1 MAKSK
6 AKNLLTRNQ
15 KLFRM
20 DSVYPLD
27 ANNVDVEEAM
37 SRLFVYLRTG
47 GRQITRTD
55 KQVFIADTP
64 DAETPKAVL
73 ETALEV
79 NGEYFKGVL
88 PDLDHER
95 RSLLT
100 DWFESHFA
108 LMARR
113 GKSKGGEY
121 RMSGLRPLHFAVI
134 KLFNPQVKRQDR
146 YLSDF
151 WYNAFKNDEGLAKN
165 SDSLFNQFFGLGV
178 ERYGDNDFR
187 IRETE
192 LSRVADEGQL
202 DIELLFLLRL
212 VEPFP
217 ADKYSTKPTDQVPDF
232 SFLCPEQIELMLQ
245 DLRLLFFYRSHIPR
259 RELINYMLTL
269 IVFHAA
275 LYFFQIVRITNHM
288 VRNGDLPPA
297 RGDVPEPGEG
307 RSHTPFEL
315 DFFCDMTDGHDSV
328 VDDLAKQRYIEHFK
342 QVAQYFKSAYFMK
355 KLEEF
360 AGSYLTPEQKQQ
372 RGPEYMRLLLKGYR
386 NHRDLDGYFARDIQ
400 HVREAGYDEE
410 SKQYNPEVE
419 RIIAVC
425 NDRKLNKLET
435 FVEILYHFQ
444 YGTLRDQHRKLIAG
458 LCGTE
463 LDRGFMHGRGR
474 AKRKYVIGNELLEVL
489 IQLAV
494 LEYRESDDSWQSRPI
509 PIRNFVEWLRGRY
522 GLLIDDLGPTAQESE
537 KTNRALAA
545 NFEALKIRLR
555 QLGFFTD
562 LSDAANSQVIMP
574 RFRIAGQRHAAGAP
588 VT

>member
-1 MAKSK
+1 MARSKS
-6 AKNLLTRNQ
+6 KNLLTRNQ

-27 ANNVDVEEAM
+27 ANNVGVEEAM

-47 GRQITRTD
+47 GRHITRTD
-55 KQVFIADTP
+55 KQVFISDTP
-64 DAETPKAVL
+64 DAETPKIVL

-79 NGEYFKGVL
+79 NGEHFKGVS
-88 PDLDHER
+88 DLGHER
-95 RSLLT
+95 KALLT
-100 DWFESHFA
+100 DWLESHFA

-113 GKSKGGEY
+113 GKSKGGKY

-151 WYNAFKNDEGLAKN
+151 WYNAFKDDEVLTTHTE
-165 SDSLFNQFFGLGV
+165 SLFKQFFGIGV
-178 ERYGDNDFR
+178 QPYGDNDYR
-187 IRETE
+187 INEAGIASLASE
-192 LSRVADEGQL
+192 SKL

-212 VEPFP
+212 LQPFDT
-217 ADKYSTKPTDQVPDF
+217 DKYSTRPTDQVLNF
-232 SFLCPEQIELMLQ
+232 SFLCPEQIQLMKH
-245 DLRLLFFYRSHIPR
+245 DLKLLFLYKDHIPR
-259 RELINYMLTL
+259 REMINYMLTL

-275 LYFFQIVRITNHM
+275 LYFFQVVKITNYM
-288 VRNGDLPPA
+288 VRHGDLPSA
-297 RGDVPEPGEG
+297 RGEAPKPGEG

-315 DFFCDMTDGHDSV
+315 DFFCDMTNGHNSIV
-328 VDDLAKQRYIEHFK
+328 NELAKQRYIEHFK
-342 QVAQYFKSAYFMK
+342 EVEQYFKSAYFMK

-372 RGPEYMRLLLKGYR
+372 HGPEYVKLLLKGYR
-386 NHRDLDGYFARDIQ
+386 DHRDLDGYFARDIQ
-400 HVREAGYDEE
+400 HVREAGYDDE
-410 SKQYNPEVE
+410 SKQYNLEVE

-463 LDRGFMHGRGR
+463 LDRGFMQGRGR

-509 PIRNFVEWLRGRY
+509 PIRTFVDWLRGRY
-522 GLLIDDLGPTAQESE
+522 GLLIDSLGPSGQESE

-545 NFEALKIRLR
+545 NFEALKTRLR

-562 LSDAANSQVIMP
+562 LSDASNSQVIMP
-574 RFRIAGQRHAAGAP
+574 RFRIAGQRHVAGAS